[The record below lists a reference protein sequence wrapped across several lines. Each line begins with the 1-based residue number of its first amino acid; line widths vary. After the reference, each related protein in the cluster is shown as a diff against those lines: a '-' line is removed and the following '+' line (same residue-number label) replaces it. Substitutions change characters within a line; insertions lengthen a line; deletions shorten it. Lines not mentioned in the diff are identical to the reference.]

1 MTDPKVPS
9 KAECNNAIIDIETL
23 ARLYDTRLLA
33 RATTIRARLEHLEPE
48 PSNSMVESGDYT
60 GDAGSS
66 PASVQGVDVEAT
78 DD

>member
-1 MTDPKVPS
+1 MT
-9 KAECNNAIIDIETL
+9 EQQRAI
-23 ARLYDTRLLA
+23 
-33 RATTIRARLEHLEPE
+33 EHLEPE